1 MDYTV
6 VLKPG
11 QGKSMKKSIHT
22 PEYEAFTRLLR
33 KVREAAGLTQ
43 VELAAALGQSQS
55 FVCKTEM
62 GERRLDIIQLR
73 TVLAALKVTLPEF
86 ARKLEKALTSGNK
99 DD

>member
-6 VLKPG
+6 VLRPG
-11 QGKSMKKSIHT
+11 QGQSMKKSIHT

-55 FVCKTEM
+55 FVCKAEM

-73 TVLAALKVTLPEF
+73 TVLAALNVTLPEF
-86 ARKLEKALTSGNK
+86 ARRLEKELMTQK
-99 DD
+99 QDD